1 MVRERQLD
9 GARLDKLEEVNRN
22 DAGRHHG
29 PRKGVRRRLVCKDPH
44 AWLMI
49 SIEMIGRA
57 VSVHIH
63 AADVHAA

>member
-1 MVRERQLD
+1 MQVVVTLTSRSS
-9 GARLDKLEEVNRN
+9 
-22 DAGRHHG
+22 
-29 PRKGVRRRLVCKDPH
+29 GVSGRLVCKGPH

-57 VSVHIH
+57 VSVEIH